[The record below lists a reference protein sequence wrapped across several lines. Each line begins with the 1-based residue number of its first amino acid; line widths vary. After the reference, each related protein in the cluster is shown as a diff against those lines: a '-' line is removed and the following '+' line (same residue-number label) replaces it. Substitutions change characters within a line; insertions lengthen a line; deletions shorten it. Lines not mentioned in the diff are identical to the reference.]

1 MTVIKFLKKLS
12 TIELVRFLIAGI
24 FNTTLCYFIFTAA
37 LVLGFK
43 SVLSMT
49 LATFVTIPVS
59 FYIMGRYVFAS
70 EFSIK
75 RSISFIIMQSAGCI
89 INISILLLVLW
100 TGVPDYFSGLI
111 SLAITAVIIFCTSKF
126 LVFDKST
133 KKLILKGKENGKSE
147 KYQQS

>member
-12 TIELVRFLIAGI
+12 AIELVSFLIAGI
-24 FNTTLCYFIFTAA
+24 FNTILCYFIFTAA
-37 LVLGFK
+37 LVLGFT

-49 LATFVTIPVS
+49 LATLVTIPVS

-75 RSISFIIMQSAGCI
+75 RSISFIIMQIAGCI

-100 TGVPDYFSGLI
+100 IGVPDYFSGLI
-111 SLAITAVIIFCTSKF
+111 SLALTAVIIFFASKF
-126 LVFDKST
+126 LVFDKPT
-133 KKLILKGKENGKSE
+133 VKLILKGQKDV
-147 KYQQS
+147 